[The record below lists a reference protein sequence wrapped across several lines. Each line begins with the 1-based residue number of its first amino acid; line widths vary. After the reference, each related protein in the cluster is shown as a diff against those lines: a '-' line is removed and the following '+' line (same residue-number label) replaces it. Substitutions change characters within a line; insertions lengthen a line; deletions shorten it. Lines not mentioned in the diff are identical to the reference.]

1 LLAPC
6 LQVAP
11 RMTLSTLAASFAAT
25 SGQHAGRAVPLRWVQ
40 PLPADFSHEAWSE
53 YVGHA
58 SPEGAHQV
66 YLAAA
71 TPAVASPAST
81 APITTICFLI
91 DIVFHPSLARSCACL
106 TTKVLHGLRRT
117 QFWKTLGGVLQA
129 ASARTDA
136 EATAASCATIPLRT
150 GHCARESH
158 GASSLG
164 YVSPPA
170 RRWAIGILSML
181 WLCTAISCA
190 HRLVALNCASS
201 RHPMFGR
208 CVTMDTVFLSG
219 ERVGAP

>member
-1 LLAPC
+1 MP
-6 LQVAP
+6 
-11 RMTLSTLAASFAAT
+11 ASCPAHDSEHTGSELRCDQRSACR
-25 SGQHAGRAVPLRWVQ
+25 QGRAAALGTALTRGFFARSLVRIRGARIARGCPPSVLGRCDTGRCQ
-40 PLPADFSHEAWSE
+40 PSQYCTNHHDLLPDRHR
-53 YVGHA
+53 
-58 SPEGAHQV
+58 
-66 YLAAA
+66 
-71 TPAVASPAST
+71 
-81 APITTICFLI
+81 
-91 DIVFHPSLARSCACL
+91 FHPSLARSCACL
-106 TTKVLHGLRRT
+106 TTKVLRGLRRT

-136 EATAASCATIPLRT
+136 EATAASRATIPLRR

-219 ERVGAP
+219 ERVGTP